1 MNFPMKRV
9 RVVTFLGVIEIGLA
23 KRKAA
28 VRDFLA

>member
-1 MNFPMKRV
+1 VSLNKRV

-23 KRKAA
+23 ERKAA